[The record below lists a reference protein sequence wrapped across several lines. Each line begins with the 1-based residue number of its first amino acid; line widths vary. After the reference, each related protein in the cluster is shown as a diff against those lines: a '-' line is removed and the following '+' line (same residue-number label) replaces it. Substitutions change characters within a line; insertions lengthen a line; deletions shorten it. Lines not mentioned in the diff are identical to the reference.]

1 MPEPTAAS
9 ARASAS
15 LGPRTAIVVLT
26 GIWWRL
32 GSGTPCSASVF
43 VAWLRALASHLALWL
58 SEWFQNGAHSA
69 HPAGPCTRTPSRTV
83 IPRKR
88 TRMAIEKTS
97 TRSMLSHSAAA
108 GGGHC
113 LRIVSSMAP
122 IIPLFLSDDAAQRS
136 RIASAHVSP
145 SAARPPPRRAR
156 PPNAHASA

>member
-1 MPEPTAAS
+1 MRKAAPGPMAPRTASRRCRSSLKQSGLSATFTLAVCMPAPTAAS

-15 LGPRTAIVVLT
+15 PGPRAAIVVLT

-32 GSGTPCSASVF
+32 GSGTPWSASGF

-58 SEWFQNGAHSA
+58 SGWFQNGAHSPQ
-69 HPAGPCTRTPSRTV
+69 PAGPCTRTPSRTV

-122 IIPLFLSDDAAQRS
+122 IIP
-136 RIASAHVSP
+136 
-145 SAARPPPRRAR
+145 
-156 PPNAHASA
+156 